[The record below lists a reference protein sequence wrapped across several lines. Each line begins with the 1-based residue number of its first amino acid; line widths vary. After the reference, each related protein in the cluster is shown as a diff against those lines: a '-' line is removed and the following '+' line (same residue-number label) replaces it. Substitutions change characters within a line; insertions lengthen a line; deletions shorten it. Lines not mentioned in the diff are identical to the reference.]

1 MCYFKTYLR
10 ITCLYNSFTIEIITT
25 NTRAMKKIR
34 LVLFIALASS
44 MAALAND
51 HIPAAVQQ
59 RFAQLYPEI
68 KAPFWEERHDG
79 IVAIFQDEEGLKKAF
94 FQEDGR
100 WVETR
105 IRMGRGQLPSGVN
118 KFMMENYREAEI
130 SFCGKVYTESGNWYR
145 IESELPDRIVLKTLT
160 EGGVLIEESSI
171 FFSLGNEP
179 APVLKAAPM
188 ELLPRKQIQMIKGK

>member
-1 MCYFKTYLR
+1 MIVLLLNQSQPILR
-10 ITCLYNSFTIEIITT
+10 V
-25 NTRAMKKIR
+25 MKKIR

-59 RFAQLYPEI
+59 RFVQLYPEI
-68 KAPFWEERHDG
+68 EAPFWEERHDG

-118 KFMMENYREAEI
+118 NFMRENYQEAEI

-160 EGGVLIEESSI
+160 EEGVLIEESSI
-171 FFSLGNEP
+171 LFSLGNEP
-179 APVLKAAPM
+179 APVLKAAPT
-188 ELLPRKQIQMIKGK
+188 ELLPEKQIQMIKGK

>member
-1 MCYFKTYLR
+1 MIVLLLFYHDQYPC
-10 ITCLYNSFTIEIITT
+10 
-25 NTRAMKKIR
+25 AMKKLSLI
-34 LVLFIALASS
+34 LLTGLAFSVVALAI
-44 MAALAND
+44 NQ
-51 HIPAAVQQ
+51 IPTAVQQ
-59 RFAQLYPEI
+59 RFAQLYPEAE
-68 KAPFWEERHDG
+68 APFWEMRSDG

-118 KFMMENYREAEI
+118 NFIRENYQEADI
-130 SFCGKVYTESGNWYR
+130 SFCGKVYTESGAWYR

-160 EGGVLIEESSI
+160 GEGVLIESRSI
-171 FFSLGNEP
+171 YLSLGVEP
-179 APVLKAAPM
+179 APVLKAAPT

>member
-1 MCYFKTYLR
+1 
-10 ITCLYNSFTIEIITT
+10 
-25 NTRAMKKIR
+25 MKKSI
-34 LVLFIALASS
+34 LALLLW
-44 MAALAND
+44 AAATSATSAND
-51 HIPAAVQQ
+51 NIPAAV
-59 RFAQLYPEI
+59 RESFAQLYPEI
-68 KAPFWEERHDG
+68 EAPFWEERHDG

-118 KFMMENYREAEI
+118 NFMRENYQEAEI
-130 SFCGKVYTESGNWYR
+130 SFCGKVYTESGAWYR

-171 FFSLGNEP
+171 FFSLGKEP
-179 APVLKAAPM
+179 APVLKAAPT